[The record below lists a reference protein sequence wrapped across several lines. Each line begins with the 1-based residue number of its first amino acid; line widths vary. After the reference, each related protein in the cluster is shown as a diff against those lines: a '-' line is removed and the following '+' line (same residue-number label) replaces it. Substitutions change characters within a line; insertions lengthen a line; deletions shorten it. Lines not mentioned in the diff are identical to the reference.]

1 MGILKRHLNGGVNM
15 NKDIYEGFAESLI
28 NTHQTPGTIVALNSQ
43 RYEKGFGY
51 RDQENQLPVTADT
64 IFGIGSIT
72 KSMTSIAI
80 LQLQEAGKLSV
91 HDTIKTYIPEITF
104 EGSDDITLH
113 HLMTHTSGI
122 PPLDT
127 LFYANKQSMEREGLF
142 DLQIK
147 MGVPL
152 DREQDSIDSYD
163 DLIDYLNVIQFNS
176 LDQPG
181 RSFSYSNDGYAL
193 LGMIIERVSGL
204 PYEHYIEKN
213 IFQPLEMKNSF
224 FQLDRIDER
233 AARLYSIN
241 PASGKPVIEYTPEW
255 WDAPAMRPA
264 GYVKS
269 TANDMLR
276 FGDIFLNNGKAI
288 LTPESLDV
296 LTSKH
301 IEVEPGVHYG
311 YGLFV
316 IPDFFGT
323 TLIQHGGSIKGASA
337 HFAVLPEKNI
347 AGICLTN
354 IAGAPAE
361 ALLKGAV
368 QSEMDIEPDKA
379 AVEYDDYVLTEADR
393 QAIIGAYQSRDGL
406 TIKVY
411 EKDATIFVEFQGAEV
426 SSRTVGKR
434 AVTITMQ
441 GTEYLLQFSDNRL
454 HFAFRQLLKSNN
466 E

>member
-1 MGILKRHLNGGVNM
+1 MEKE
-15 NKDIYEGFAESLI
+15 IYEGFAESLI
-28 NTHQTPGTIVALNSQ
+28 DTHQTPGAIIALNNQ

-51 RDQENQLPVTADT
+51 RDQENELPVTADT

-72 KSMTSIAI
+72 KSMTCMAI
-80 LQLQEAGKLSV
+80 LQLQEAGKLSI

-104 EGSDDITLH
+104 KGSDDITLH
-113 HLMTHTSGI
+113 HVMTHTSGM
-122 PPLDT
+122 PPLNT
-127 LFYANKQSMEREGLF
+127 LFYANKQSMERDGSF

-147 MGVPL
+147 LGVPL
-152 DREQDSIDSYD
+152 DREQDSIDTYG
-163 DLIDYLNVIQFNS
+163 DLINYLNTTQLDL

-193 LGMIIERVSGL
+193 LGIIIERVSGQL
-204 PYEHYIEKN
+204 YERYMEDN
-213 IFQPLEMKNSF
+213 IFQPLGMKNSF

-233 AARLYSIN
+233 AARLYSVDPTADK
-241 PASGKPVIEYTPEW
+241 PAVEYSPEW
-255 WDAPAMRPA
+255 WDAPAMWAA

-276 FGDIFLNNGKAI
+276 FGDVFLNDGNGI

-301 IEVEPGVHYG
+301 IEIEPGVYYG
-311 YGLFV
+311 YGLIV

-323 TLIQHGGSIKGASA
+323 TLIEHGGGIKGVSA
-337 HFAVLPEKNI
+337 QFAVLPEKDI
-347 AGICLTN
+347 AAICLTN

-368 QSEMDIEPDKA
+368 QSEIGIEPDKA
-379 AVEYDDYVLTEADR
+379 AIEYDDYELTEADR
-393 QAIIGAYQSRDGL
+393 HAIIGTYQSNEGQI
-406 TIKVY
+406 IKVY
-411 EKDATIFVEFQGAEV
+411 EKNASIFVDYQGTEIPTR
-426 SSRTVGKR
+426 SVGKR
-434 AVTITMQ
+434 AITISMH
-441 GTEYLLQFSDNRL
+441 GTEYLLQFTDNRL
-454 HFAFRQLLKSNN
+454 HFGFRQLLKNNN